1 MMARSHEEVRESTM
15 PAVAESAGEI
25 VFQGIAAAPGI
36 AIGPAY
42 VYARESQDNVERR
55 SIGDDFEAEI
65 ARFESAVERSEHDLK
80 KIASVAG
87 EKLGKDS
94 AAIFDALAMMLRDE
108 RLYDAVIAE
117 IRDHRVN
124 ADYAVQEVMT
134 GHRQMMK
141 ASDSE
146 YLRERAA
153 DLLDLQDRLIRHLR
167 HGKLLSAIE
176 PNCIVIAESV
186 TASDI
191 VLFSRRG
198 ILGVGMEFGGPT
210 SHVALMARALDV
222 PAVVSLH
229 DVVDYVNDGDTVILD
244 GISGRLI
251 VRPSA
256 EVLER
261 HERRR
266 ERYQRLRLEQEEL
279 AGDPTRTLDGVD
291 VQLMAN
297 IEFEEE
303 LRLMK
308 AYGADGIGLFRTEI
322 MVLLQQSLAIAE
334 DEQYRIYSKIVSET
348 APKPTVIRVLDLGGD
363 KILPMGARE
372 QNPFLGWRGI
382 RLLLD
387 KPEMLIPQ
395 LRAILRASHL
405 GPVKILLPMV
415 TNLEEVALFREVLKR
430 VEDTPK
436 GPRLILSR
444 SDALFVQAL
453 FRLEVP
459 EIQQGIVEIKAA
471 AREVGSRTKI
481 AVTSRDEAVDAVGAC
496 VGLKGARVQAVVNE
510 LGGERI
516 DIIPWSPDPERFA
529 KLALAPAKV
538 ARVFSDEASRTIQ
551 AVVDED
557 QLSLAIGRNG
567 QNVRLASELTEW
579 KIDLYSS
586 REWLEKGGEAP
597 LFAPLPEEGDVMSDI
612 PLNEIQGL
620 DVATVAV
627 LAEAGFRTLDD
638 ILDLDRDD
646 LLRLPGIAPE
656 EADRIM
662 AIIDELTMEDDGD
675 SAGGGESE

>member
-15 PAVAESAGEI
+15 PAVAEPAGEI

-42 VYARESQDNVERR
+42 VYARESQDHVERR

-229 DVVDYVNDGDTVILD
+229 DIVDYVNDGDTVILD

-261 HERRR
+261 HEGRRD
-266 ERYQRLRLEQEEL
+266 RYQRLRLEQEEL
-279 AGDPTRTLDGVD
+279 AGDPTRTLDDVD

-430 VEDTPK
+430 VEDDLERE
-436 GPRLILSR
+436 GGAQIG
-444 SDALFVQAL
+444 DFEVGIMV
-453 FRLEVP
+453 EVP
-459 EIQQGIVEIKAA
+459 
-471 AREVGSRTKI
+471 
-481 AVTSRDEAVDAVGAC
+481 AVAMMA
-496 VGLKGARVQAVVNE
+496 
-510 LGGERI
+510 
-516 DIIPWSPDPERFA
+516 
-529 KLALAPAKV
+529 
-538 ARVFSDEASRTIQ
+538 
-551 AVVDED
+551 
-557 QLSLAIGRNG
+557 
-567 QNVRLASELTEW
+567 
-579 KIDLYSS
+579 
-586 REWLEKGGEAP
+586 
-597 LFAPLPEEGDVMSDI
+597 DVY
-612 PLNEIQGL
+612 
-620 DVATVAV
+620 A
-627 LAEAGFRTLDD
+627 
-638 ILDLDRDD
+638 
-646 LLRLPGIAPE
+646 E
-656 EADRIM
+656 EADFLSIGTNDLTQYTLAVDRGNDLVSDKY
-662 AIIDELTMEDDGD
+662 DELHPAVLKLIKSTIDAGLQANVPVSMCGEMASNPRSVPVLYGLGLRSFSISPVYLPQVKRIIRTLETS
-675 SAGGGESE
+675 SAEALARGILECRSIGEVNRYLDHWLETDPCGRKVAAEIANGNQA